1 MVRPVASPPCPA
13 PRPSQSKYLWRRN
26 ANWKSPGVIGNRTVI
41 PSKAAW
47 LAIGLSCGAKR
58 GIWVLACASSN
69 LCGRQKPD
77 PSPRLKVTSSADI
90 IVNLTEIEARVL
102 GSLIEKDIT
111 TPDYYP
117 LSLNALVNACNQ
129 KNNRD
134 PVMNLDEETVR
145 QALGTL
151 QEKRVAGP
159 ASGADSRV
167 TKFEHRL
174 QEVFNFDRRE
184 IAVVCVLLLR
194 GPQTPGELRSR
205 TDRMYHFEGLDDV
218 VSTLDRLAQR
228 EPPLARVLPRQPG
241 TKESRY
247 THLFSGEPA
256 MPEGSDVARAPSP
269 AHASANSTADRLTIL
284 EEEVSR
290 LRSELSEVQQQL
302 ATFRKQFE

>member
-1 MVRPVASPPCPA
+1 
-13 PRPSQSKYLWRRN
+13 
-26 ANWKSPGVIGNRTVI
+26 VILT
-41 PSKAAW
+41 
-47 LAIGLSCGAKR
+47 
-58 GIWVLACASSN
+58 GIE
-69 LCGRQKPD
+69 
-77 PSPRLKVTSSADI
+77 T
-90 IVNLTEIEARVL
+90 RVL
-102 GSLIEKDIT
+102 GALIEKDIT

-134 PVMNLDEETVR
+134 PVMTLDESAVR
-145 QALGTL
+145 DALATL
-151 QEKRVAGP
+151 QEKRLAGP

-205 TDRMYHFEGLDDV
+205 TDRMYHFEALEDV
-218 VSTLDRLAQR
+218 VATLDRLAQR
-228 EPPLARVLPRQPG
+228 EPSLARVLPRQPG

-247 THLFSGEPA
+247 SHLFSGEPPA
-256 MPEGSDVARAPSP
+256 SAEDVYVARAPSP
-269 AHASANSTADRLTIL
+269 ETAGEISLSDRVRTL
-284 EEEVSR
+284 EDEVSR
-290 LRSELSEVQQQL
+290 LRQDLSEVQLQL

>member
-1 MVRPVASPPCPA
+1 MGWTLLSATARAKIES
-13 PRPSQSKYLWRRN
+13 SKSVPERDMN
-26 ANWKSPGVIGNRTVI
+26 P
-41 PSKAAW
+41 
-47 LAIGLSCGAKR
+47 
-58 GIWVLACASSN
+58 
-69 LCGRQKPD
+69 
-77 PSPRLKVTSSADI
+77 
-90 IVNLTEIEARVL
+90 LTEIQTRVL

-134 PVMNLDEETVR
+134 PVMTLDESAVR
-145 QALGTL
+145 DALATL
-151 QEKRVAGP
+151 QEKRLAGP

-205 TDRMYHFEGLDDV
+205 TDRMYRFEALEDV

-228 EPPLARVLPRQPG
+228 DPPLARVLPRQPG

-247 THLFSGEPA
+247 THLFSGEP
-256 MPEGSDVARAPSP
+256 PEQPSVERAPSP
-269 AHASANSTADRLTIL
+269 AIAGGNSNPDRLAAL

-290 LRSELSEVQQQL
+290 LRTDLSEVQQQL